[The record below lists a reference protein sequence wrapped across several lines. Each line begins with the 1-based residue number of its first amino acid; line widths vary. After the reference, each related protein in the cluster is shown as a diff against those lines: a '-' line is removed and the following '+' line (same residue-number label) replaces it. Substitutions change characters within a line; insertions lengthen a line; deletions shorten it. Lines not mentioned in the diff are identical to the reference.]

1 MRLIILIIFAIC
13 IAWTVKGQDISTR
26 AFSFGITDGD
36 GIYTNQGGQ
45 LSLGYDLSK
54 KGFNLTPEV
63 DLNLILGDAKPKLV
77 IIPGLK
83 LGHDNFYVT
92 SSYDPEFR
100 IHYYGIGGLIP
111 LTEKGSGVSLKVLG
125 GLFEGFAVGY
135 ASVGYTFKIK

>member
-1 MRLIILIIFAIC
+1 MRILILIIFAIC
-13 IAWTVKGQDISTR
+13 IAGTVKGQDISVR

-36 GIYTNQGGQ
+36 SIYTNQGGQ
-45 LSLGYDLSK
+45 LSLGYDFFK

-63 DLNLILGDAKPKLV
+63 DLNLILGNNKPKLT

-100 IHYYGIGGLIP
+100 INYYGIGGLIP
-111 LTEKGSGVSLKVLG
+111 LTEKGSGISLKVLG
-125 GLFEGFAVGY
+125 GVFSGYPVGY
-135 ASVGYTFKIK
+135 GSVGYTFKIK